1 MIGITGKPFAII
13 TVAMQKSFFIGLLI
27 LVTVAFIALLAGF
40 FLPIFWAAT
49 VGILFLPVQHFFDRR
64 LAGRTSLAAVLTVT
78 LIFFTVLVPA
88 MAIASA
94 VATEAAQLY
103 GRIERGE
110 IDPGAILR
118 WIQGMTPQISAWAEK
133 IGVDVE
139 GMPDR
144 LTAAAVKGSQF
155 IGALALTAGQNV
167 ARFLVMFALM
177 LYLLFFVLRDGDEI
191 LEQIIRALPLGDQRE
206 RVLFAKFAEMARAV
220 IKGTLIVG
228 LVQGTLGGLMFWTLG
243 ISGAVFWGMVMVLL
257 SVLPL
262 VGASIIWV
270 PAAIFLAVGGAYGKA
285 VIMVIVGAVVIGLA
299 DNVLRPLLVGRDTK
313 MPDYLVLLS
322 TLGGLTLFGLS
333 GFVIGPIIASLFLAV
348 WAMFQEEFAA

>member
-1 MIGITGKPFAII
+1 
-13 TVAMQKSFFIGLLI
+13 
-27 LVTVAFIALLAGF
+27 
-40 FLPIFWAAT
+40 
-49 VGILFLPVQHFFDRR
+49 
-64 LAGRTSLAAVLTVT
+64 LAAVLTVT

-133 IGVDVE
+133 IGVDVD

-167 ARFLVMFALM
+167 ARFLLMFALM

-206 RVLFAKFAEMARAV
+206 RALFAKFAEMARAV

-262 VGASIIWV
+262 IGASIIWV